1 MKKRIVEEPEQKSNN
16 RKNTPAVRKTTKDLL
31 PFLEYKDGCY
41 RLKNDTRMDILQ
53 IVCKDLVAINEQD
66 REYDFYT
73 LIKLERV
80 LQDDHKII
88 CLNVPTKT
96 GKQCAYLQHK
106 IRSCSD
112 PYRLRQLENKLKE
125 EEWIEKNRS
134 GKEFFLMIFSSSL
147 EEHLRQI
154 NTILSILRP
163 VRMIRMIEQ
172 EKKDELLEK
181 LCNKILWN

>member
-1 MKKRIVEEPEQKSNN
+1 
-16 RKNTPAVRKTTKDLL
+16 
-31 PFLEYKDGCY
+31 
-41 RLKNDTRMDILQ
+41 MDILQ

-125 EEWIEKNRS
+125 EEWKRVFPNDLFVQFGRTSKTNQHDIEHPPTS
-134 GKEFFLMIFSSSL
+134 
-147 EEHLRQI
+147 
-154 NTILSILRP
+154 
-163 VRMIRMIEQ
+163 
-172 EKKDELLEK
+172 KDDP
-181 LCNKILWN
+181 ND